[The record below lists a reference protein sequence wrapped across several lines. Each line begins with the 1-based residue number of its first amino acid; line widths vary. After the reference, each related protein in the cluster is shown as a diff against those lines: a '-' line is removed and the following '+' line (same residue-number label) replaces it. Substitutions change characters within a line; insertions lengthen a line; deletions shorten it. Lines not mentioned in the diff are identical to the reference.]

1 MKNLTLP
8 LLILVFFSQFFLS
21 CKSEIETC
29 TITGKVIGRL
39 SDTLIVMNAFGDERF
54 SGTKIAITDSTFSY
68 EVEAKPAQAYWLV
81 FQDELE
87 SGGFK
92 PITIFPDAKNIY
104 FTLHSM
110 DQFDRNIIEGGKLNN
125 QWREFNELLESTIG
139 SRYQSVIDSIRILHE
154 TNQYNTDSMSVL
166 YERLRQSKSPD
177 TNIVL
182 YAKIKGI
189 KERGNHLTE
198 KAKKFDTE
206 IKEINR
212 EQFRFTLDYI
222 EANPTIVTYY
232 LFIYK
237 CLIGSRENADIA
249 CYNEIQE
256 LLSNKFKDH
265 PYRQISE
272 DLLNS
277 LNLKVGGKYINF
289 TLPDLDGKKYQLSD
303 VIDGKI
309 ALINL
314 WATWCGPC
322 IATSRTMIPVYN
334 EYKDKG
340 FTIVGVA
347 GESNN
352 TDRLIKTL
360 EREKFPWLN
369 LVELDHQNNIWNKYG
384 IPNAAGKNFLVDTNG
399 EIIAIDPTSEEIR
412 RILNEKLQ

>member
-1 MKNLTLP
+1 
-8 LLILVFFSQFFLS
+8 
-21 CKSEIETC
+21 
-29 TITGKVIGRL
+29 
-39 SDTLIVMNAFGDERF
+39 
-54 SGTKIAITDSTFSY
+54 
-68 EVEAKPAQAYWLV
+68 
-81 FQDELE
+81 
-87 SGGFK
+87 
-92 PITIFPDAKNIY
+92 
-104 FTLHSM
+104 
-110 DQFDRNIIEGGKLNN
+110 
-125 QWREFNELLESTIG
+125 
-139 SRYQSVIDSIRILHE
+139 
-154 TNQYNTDSMSVL
+154 MSVL

-289 TLPDLDGKKYQLSD
+289 
-303 VIDGKI
+303 
-309 ALINL
+309 
-314 WATWCGPC
+314 
-322 IATSRTMIPVYN
+322 
-334 EYKDKG
+334 
-340 FTIVGVA
+340 
-347 GESNN
+347 
-352 TDRLIKTL
+352 
-360 EREKFPWLN
+360 
-369 LVELDHQNNIWNKYG
+369 NI
-384 IPNAAGKNFLVDTNG
+384 
-399 EIIAIDPTSEEIR
+399 
-412 RILNEKLQ
+412 